1 MDRPYDGQVE
11 QSQMRDIRADKAAG
25 QSLAVEASGLLSGS
39 LAAKVANCEAA
50 GLSFTHLTDRPES
63 QAGRSAMDFLVMG
76 GMLDASR
83 HRGGFSAA
91 FVNSMLDTGGNKVSL
106 DAATGKLLTT
116 DGGGRTIDYDAK
128 LATEQASQRNA
139 TVIPALF
146 LGSPFVLIGMGA
158 ASSMTDHVQ
167 SEQHRGESGRL
178 RAQLGGAAEVANSGV
193 KQGSSAERLVTTP
206 EQAQSAT
213 RLDAATVAPRLE
225 PGKLATGSLNFA
237 PPKGYNSDV
246 SKMNSIISEEKKL
259 ASSTRDMYT
268 LPGLA
273 PELFPNQHL
282 IEKNSRARD
291 QEKKT
296 AKRIEADK
304 SAVMNR
310 KRSQM
315 RVKLMSDRSSLTVAN
330 LSKRKEQL
338 ENEIEL
344 ARGVASL
351 AEVSRMHSELEV
363 LDKAIT
369 RLTRLGM

>member
-11 QSQMRDIRADKAAG
+11 QSQLRDIRVDKAAG

-63 QAGRSAMDFLVMG
+63 QTGRSAMDFLVMG

-146 LGSPFVLIGMGA
+146 LGSPFALIGMGA

-178 RAQLGGAAEVANSGV
+178 RAQLGGAAESANSGA
-193 KQGSSAERLVTTP
+193 KQVSSAERLISTP

-213 RLDAATVAPRLE
+213 SHDAAAQKLD
-225 PGKLATGSLNFA
+225 PGKFATGSLNFA

-259 ASSTRDMYT
+259 ASSTRDIYA

-273 PELFPNQHL
+273 QELFPNQHL
-282 IEKNSRARD
+282 IEKNSRARE